1 MRFDWLVYL
10 AFLKTAL
17 LFSFAALKNE
27 RISSGDL
34 QVVDQLEEKLN
45 AINKFA
51 TDVYKGIIS
60 SAQVT
65 CQFAVS
71 V

>member
-10 AFLKTAL
+10 AFLKTTL
-17 LFSFAALKNE
+17 LFSFAALENE
-27 RISSGDL
+27 RISIGDL

-51 TDVYKGIIS
+51 TDVYKSIIS

-65 CQFAVS
+65 C
-71 V
+71 

>member
-10 AFLKTAL
+10 AFFKTTL
-17 LFSFAALKNE
+17 LFSVAALENE

-51 TDVYKGIIS
+51 TDVYKSIIS

-65 CQFAVS
+65 C
-71 V
+71 